1 MPETV
6 WLTPFI
12 HVPKADDGAELRYS
26 QEAVDQVLNFFGLL
40 VYGQNEWAGQPF
52 ELLPWEE
59 QLIREFYGVQVKD
72 DDGRWVRY
80 RRFLYNEI
88 PKKNGKS
95 ELAAGLGLY
104 HLLADGETN
113 PNVGIFAVDKENADI
128 IYKCAKYM
136 VEHTALSQPAHR
148 PIAWPRDSVREIRTR
163 FGGLMKVYSGDVDNK
178 HGPSFS
184 AILCDELHAW
194 AGRAGRERW
203 RVLTVGSDAARA
215 QQSVLVLTTAGNDP
229 DRTSIGWEIHEKCRR
244 ILAWRRGEPE
254 QPLDEDDTEWLPV
267 MYGIST
273 LTGDDPDKIAQL
285 DIYDEKLWRQCNPSY
300 GVTMKARK
308 FRKEASAAKQSEA
321 AERGFRWLRL
331 NQWVST
337 KDVGWL
343 PLTLYDKT
351 QIGPSAKAEREAW
364 MFDHLIGKT
373 CYGGLDLSS
382 TTDLTAFV
390 LLFPPQ
396 PGLDTWVMVPHAW
409 RPLDGVLEAEQR
421 DHVPYRDWERAG
433 FLELC
438 KGDMIDYRMV
448 ERTIY
453 DAAEAYDLRC
463 VGVDP
468 FLSRTLVSRFM
479 SDENDAG
486 EHKTSVQCID
496 IPQGIRYMSP
506 PTKELERLIR
516 SHQMLHVHN
525 TCARWCFGN
534 ARCYVDANENQKL
547 MKDRSI
553 GRIDITV
560 AWIIALATATIIQEQ
575 NPFDKKELEK
585 DWGL

>member
-1 MPETV
+1 
-6 WLTPFI
+6 
-12 HVPKADDGAELRYS
+12 
-26 QEAVDQVLNFFGLL
+26 
-40 VYGQNEWAGQPF
+40 
-52 ELLPWEE
+52 
-59 QLIREFYGVQVKD
+59 
-72 DDGRWVRY
+72 
-80 RRFLYNEI
+80 
-88 PKKNGKS
+88 
-95 ELAAGLGLY
+95 
-104 HLLADGETN
+104 
-113 PNVGIFAVDKENADI
+113 
-128 IYKCAKYM
+128 
-136 VEHTALSQPAHR
+136 
-148 PIAWPRDSVREIRTR
+148 
-163 FGGLMKVYSGDVDNK
+163 MKVYSGDVENK

-194 AGRAGRERW
+194 TGAAGRERW
-203 RVLTVGSDAARA
+203 RVLTIGSDAARA
-215 QQSVLVLTTAGNDP
+215 QQSVLVLTTAGDDP
-229 DRTSIGWEIHEKCRR
+229 DRKSIGWEIHEKCRR

-254 QPLDEDDTEWLPV
+254 QPLDTDDTEWLPV

-273 LTGDDPDKIAQL
+273 LTGDDPDKIAAL
-285 DIYDEKLWRQCNPSY
+285 DIYDENLWKQCNPSY

-308 FRKEASAAKQSEA
+308 FRAEARAAKQSES

-331 NQWVST
+331 NQWIST

-364 MFDHLIGKT
+364 VFDHLIGKT
-373 CYGGLDLSS
+373 CYGGLDLSA

-396 PGLDTWVMVPHAW
+396 PGLDTWVMLPQAW

-433 FLELC
+433 FLSLC
-438 KGDMIDYRMV
+438 PGDMIDYRMV
-448 ERTIY
+448 ERAIY
-453 DAAEAYDLRC
+453 DAAAAYDLRC
-463 VGVDP
+463 IGVDP
-468 FLSRTLVSRFM
+468 FLSRTLVSRLM

-486 EHKTSVQCID
+486 DRKVSVQCID

-547 MKDRSI
+547 MKDRST
-553 GRIDITV
+553 GRIDIAV
-560 AWIIALATATIIQEQ
+560 AWIIALATWSAMQ
-575 NPFDKKELEK
+575 DKPTDLA
-585 DWGL
+585 DVIASGRFSMC